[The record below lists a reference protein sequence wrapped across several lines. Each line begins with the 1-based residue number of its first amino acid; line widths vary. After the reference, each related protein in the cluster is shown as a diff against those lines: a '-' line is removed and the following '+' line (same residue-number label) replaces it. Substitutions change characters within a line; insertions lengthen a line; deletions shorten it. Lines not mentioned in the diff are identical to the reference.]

1 MTKALKIYSQ
11 EKIDLP
17 FDEDIL
23 IGKVADSSMKI
34 YRNDFRAYVSFA
46 STKEKVLNPTTFAKW
61 KDDLVTNTKASPKTI
76 NRMLSCVKKIIL
88 EASCLGKISQ
98 PLAEKFNLV
107 SRIKE
112 NQLKSRIKAS
122 KENKITS
129 SQIEKLC
136 QSPQLLAKELIEK
149 SNSQDKEA
157 IRMRRLY
164 SDADRLNL
172 VAIRDSAIL
181 YTLAS
186 SGLKTS
192 EVATLKINQVIQK
205 SDSYFILIEAGDN
218 NREVPFSKQA
228 YDFIQQWLA
237 KRDVESEYVFNHFED
252 GSKRTISQEPM
263 SAVSLWRMVQK
274 YAQII
279 DITNVKPQDFR
290 KLVGSKIAKK
300 SPKQAQKILGHKFS
314 STTRTIYTSTRKA
327 K

>member
-17 FDEDIL
+17 FDENVL
-23 IGKVADSSMKI
+23 LGKVADSSMKI

-46 STKEKVLNPTTFAKW
+46 STKEKILYPTTFVNW
-61 KDDLVTNTKASPKTI
+61 KDDLITNTKASPKTI

-88 EASCLGKISQ
+88 EASYLGKISQ
-98 PLAEKFNLV
+98 PLAEKFNQV

-112 NQLKSRIKAS
+112 NQLKSRIKAN
-122 KENKITS
+122 KESKITS

-136 QSPQLLAKELIEK
+136 QTPQLLAKELIEK
-149 SNSQDKEA
+149 SQSQDKET

-164 SDADRLNL
+164 SDAERLNL

-192 EVATLKINQVIQK
+192 EVAKLKTNQVTQK
-205 SDSYFILIEAGDN
+205 SDTYLIVIKEVND
-218 NREVPFSKQA
+218 NREIPLSEQA

-237 KRDVESEYVFNHFED
+237 KRDVESEYIFNHFED
-252 GSKRTISQEPM
+252 GSKRTISQEPI

-274 YAQII
+274 YAQLL
-279 DITNVKPQDFR
+279 DIANIKPQDFR
-290 KLVGSKIAKK
+290 KLVGSRIARRN
-300 SPKQAQKILGHKFS
+300 PKQAQKILGHKFS
-314 STTRTIYTSTRKA
+314 STTRTIYTSTRKT

>member
-1 MTKALKIYSQ
+1 MTKALKTYSQ

-17 FDEDIL
+17 FDENVL
-23 IGKVADSSMKI
+23 LGKVADSSMKI

-46 STKEKVLNPTTFAKW
+46 STKEKILDPTTFVNW
-61 KDDLVTNTKASPKTI
+61 KDDLITNTKASPKTI

-88 EASCLGKISQ
+88 EAYYLGKIGK
-98 PLAEKFNLV
+98 PLAEAFDQV

-112 NQLKSRIKAS
+112 NQLKSRIKAN
-122 KENKITS
+122 KENKITG
-129 SQIEKLC
+129 SQIEELC
-136 QSPQLLAKELIEK
+136 QTPQLLALELIEK
-149 SNSQDKEA
+149 SKSQDKEA

-181 YTLAS
+181 YILAS

-192 EVATLKINQVIQK
+192 EVAKLKINQLIQK
-205 SDSYFILIEAGDN
+205 SDSYLIVIEGANN
-218 NREVPFSKQA
+218 NREIPFSKQA

-252 GSKRTISQEPM
+252 GSKRTISIEPI

-274 YAQII
+274 YAQLI
-279 DITNVKPQDFR
+279 DIVNIKPQDFR
-290 KLVGSKIAKK
+290 KIVGSRIARKN
-300 SPKQAQKILGHKFS
+300 PKQAQKILGHKFP
-314 STTRTIYTSTRKA
+314 STTRTIYISTRKTR
-327 K
+327 

>member
-11 EKIDLP
+11 EKTELP
-17 FDEDIL
+17 FDENIL
-23 IGKVADSSMKI
+23 LGKVADSSMKI

-46 STKEKVLNPTTFAKW
+46 STKEKILDPAIFANW
-61 KDDLVTNTKASPKTI
+61 KDDLITNTKASPKTI

-88 EASCLGKISQ
+88 EASYLGKIGKS
-98 PLAEKFNLV
+98 LAEKFEQI

-112 NQLKSRIKAS
+112 NQLKNRIKAN
-122 KENKITS
+122 KENKITV

-136 QSPQLLAKELIEK
+136 QTPQVLALELIEK
-149 SNSQDKEA
+149 SKSQDKEA

-186 SGLKTS
+186 TGLKTS
-192 EVATLKINQVIQK
+192 EVAELKIYQIISKAASYLIVIEE
-205 SDSYFILIEAGDN
+205 DSS
-218 NREVPFSKQA
+218 NREVPLSEQA

-252 GSKRTISQEPM
+252 GSKRTISQEPI

-279 DITNVKPQDFR
+279 DIANVKPQDFR

-300 SPKQAQKILGHKFS
+300 SPKQAQKILGHKFP
-314 STTRTIYTSTRKA
+314 STTRTIYTSTRKT